1 MTPSRLRAVALLGLL
16 VLAVL
21 LGLAWSQPWFTLQ
34 VSGAPLAVAGSVAG
48 GAVLPLALT
57 TGALVAALAIAGP
70 GFRPVL
76 GALGALL
83 GVAIAAVS
91 IFALTDPAGASAQAV
106 TDATGISGRGPVHDL
121 VSSSTASAWPF
132 IAVLLGVLVT
142 VVGVFIV
149 ATARRWPRS
158 GDRYARTRLAADA
171 DPGTPDAV
179 TDWDAL
185 SDGDDPTASR

>member
-1 MTPSRLRAVALLGLL
+1 MTPSRLRTIALLGLL

-21 LGLAWSQPWFTLQ
+21 LGLCWSQPWFTLQ
-34 VSGAPLAVAGSVAG
+34 VSGSALEVAGSVAG

-70 GFRPVL
+70 GFRLVL
-76 GALGALL
+76 GALGSLL

-91 IFALTDPAGASAQAV
+91 IFALADPAGASAQAI
-106 TDATGISGRGPVHDL
+106 TDATGISGRGPIHEL
-121 VSSSTASAWPF
+121 VTSASPTAWPVA
-132 IAVLLGVLVT
+132 AVALGVLVIAA
-142 VVGVFIV
+142 GVFVV

-158 GDRYARTRLAADA
+158 GDRYSRTRAAEADA
-171 DPGTPDAV
+171 GAPDSV

-185 SDGDDPTASR
+185 SDGDDPTAAR

>member
-1 MTPSRLRAVALLGLL
+1 MTPSRLRAVALLALL

-21 LGLAWSQPWFTLQ
+21 LGLAWSQSWFTLQ
-34 VSGAPLAVAGSVAG
+34 VADAPLEVPGSVAG

-70 GFRPVL
+70 GFRVVL
-76 GALGALL
+76 GVLGALL

-91 IFALTDPAGASAQAV
+91 IFALADPAGASTQAI

-121 VSSSTASAWPF
+121 VTASAPTAWP
-132 IAVLLGVLVT
+132 AVAVVLGVLV
-142 VVGVFIV
+142 VAAGVFVV
-149 ATARRWPRS
+149 ATAGRWPRS
-158 GDRYARTRLAADA
+158 GDRYSRTRAAAADA
-171 DPGTPDAV
+171 DTPDSV

-185 SDGDDPTASR
+185 SDGDDPTAAR

>member
-1 MTPSRLRAVALLGLL
+1 MTPSRLRTVALLGFI

-34 VSGAPLAVAGSVAG
+34 VADAPLEVPGSVAG

-70 GFRPVL
+70 GFRVVL

-83 GVAIAAVS
+83 GVTIAAVS
-91 IFALTDPAGASAQAV
+91 IFALADPAGASAQAI

-121 VSSSTASAWPF
+121 VTASTPTAWPV
-132 IAVLLGVLVT
+132 AALVLGVLVIAA
-142 VVGVFIV
+142 GVFVV
-149 ATARRWPRS
+149 ATGRRWPRS
-158 GDRYARTRLAADA
+158 GDRYDRTRTAGADA
-171 DPGTPDAV
+171 DAPDAV

-185 SDGDDPTASR
+185 SDGDDPTAAR